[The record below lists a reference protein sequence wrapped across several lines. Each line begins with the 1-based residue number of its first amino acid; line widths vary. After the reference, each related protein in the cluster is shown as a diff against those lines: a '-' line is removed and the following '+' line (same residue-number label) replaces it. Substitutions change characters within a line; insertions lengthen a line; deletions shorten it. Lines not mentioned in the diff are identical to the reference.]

1 MSTTPPANRHVKS
14 WSISGDSL
22 RLQIGLR
29 GGNYIVIDDDIEEE
43 CVPHLAD
50 QPGDVADRPYVCRL
64 TKKDTSERHEDM
76 KMAMEGEGNHEEYIQ
91 VVLIPLAHEHNPDKF
106 VNQAEGSSSSSIT
119 AENQRLD
126 NALFDRSENINN
138 DESGLTEPTS
148 ICIED
153 AIGNIQE
160 TRMQNFNI
168 VDQCSADEKAQ
179 LLSDLNIHYDP
190 TKSSLSDATRKNE
203 DPEDGD
209 EGLNLDEVEV
219 PPRNVVTTAL
229 NDFVSAEATHGRP
242 TGVVAETGATGFC
255 CNTEEFSLGSVED
268 AQLGWH
274 GTIWRWVWDSKI
286 EFNVNSRSF
295 PLSVDVSYVKKS
307 LMKAACEWNRRIAA
321 VQFVPVADAVPA
333 VFQLTYRHADD
344 GRGTLA
350 RAFIPRYP
358 DTLEM
363 LQKLFVY
370 PLVFKKKHYP
380 HMTHI
385 FCHELGHILDR
396 SAA

>member
-1 MSTTPPANRHVKS
+1 
-14 WSISGDSL
+14 
-22 RLQIGLR
+22 
-29 GGNYIVIDDDIEEE
+29 
-43 CVPHLAD
+43 
-50 QPGDVADRPYVCRL
+50 
-64 TKKDTSERHEDM
+64 M

-274 GTIWRWVWDSKI
+274 
-286 EFNVNSRSF
+286 
-295 PLSVDVSYVKKS
+295 VDVSYVKKS

-321 VQFVPVADAVPA
+321 VQFVPVADTVPA